1 MQCCLHQEMPPET
14 EARAIGDEL
23 AQCFGVSEDK
33 VNRLVE
39 LFGDDDLTTAA
50 RVMSLDQMEASQMQA
65 ASGLDAQ
72 EWASLCICLGSVSS
86 PHTFHPSTL
95 VAPALPGV
103 GADGYPQSLEDP
115 LPKEEQVKHAK
126 GGARALCA
134 EELSERRAPLVE
146 GSYGPGQALDM
157 YKSGA
162 RPVAGNVRQAVVKE
176 VCYVLAHF
184 ERAAS
189 CTQCCMCVPL
199 ILNKASALCRT
210 GI

>member
-1 MQCCLHQEMPPET
+1 MRSMLCCLHQEMPPET

-33 VNRLVE
+33 VNRLVK
-39 LFGDDDLTTAA
+39 LFVDDDLTTAA
-50 RVMSLDQMEASQMQA
+50 RVMSLDQMVASQMQA

-86 PHTFHPSTL
+86 PHTFDLPTL
-95 VAPALPGV
+95 AAVPALS
-103 GADGYPQSLEDP
+103 AAEGYQLLLQDDP
-115 LPKEEQVKHAK
+115 PLKDEQVKSTK

-146 GSYGPGQALDM
+146 GSYGPGQALDV
-157 YKSGA
+157 YKNGA

-176 VCYVLAHF
+176 VCYVLAHLF
-184 ERAAS
+184 LNALPLAHGAACACLS
-189 CTQCCMCVPL
+189 F
-199 ILNKASALCRT
+199 
-210 GI
+210 